1 MVWIAG
7 STVGAGGATNIT
19 FSSIPQ
25 TFTHLQ
31 VRCFA
36 KSTRSDILIAANVV
50 NVQFNDDTSANYV
63 IHRLRGSGS
72 TAESNATTGSAYVEF
87 GIIPGSFSSETNM
100 FGNSV
105 TDILDYTNTNKN
117 KVTRTIGGFDRN
129 GDGYVGLVSGLWLS
143 TAAITKIVIRFDA
156 YANPFTQY
164 SRFDLYGIT
173 SSQVTGA

>member
-7 STVGAGGATNIT
+7 QTLSSSASNIT

-36 KSTRSDILIAANVV
+36 KSSRSDILVAANLI
-50 NVQFNDDTSANYV
+50 NVQFNDDTAANYV
-63 IHRLRGSGS
+63 VHRLRGSGS
-72 TAESNATTGSAYVEF
+72 SAESSASTSNAYVEF
-87 GIIPGSFSSETNM
+87 GNIPGSFSSETNM
-100 FGNSV
+100 FGSSV

-129 GDGYVGLVSGLWLS
+129 GDGYVGLLSGLWLS
-143 TAAITKIVIRFDA
+143 TAAINKIVIRFDA
-156 YANPFTQY
+156 YGNPLAAG

-173 SSQVTGA
+173 TSSVTGA